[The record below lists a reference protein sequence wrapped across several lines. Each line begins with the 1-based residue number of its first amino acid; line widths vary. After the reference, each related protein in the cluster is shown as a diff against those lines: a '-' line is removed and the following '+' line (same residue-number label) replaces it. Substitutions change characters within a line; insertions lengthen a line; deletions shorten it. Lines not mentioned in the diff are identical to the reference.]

1 MKQKFIFLVL
11 ILSSINLFSQQYYS
25 REPLIQINK
34 NKFKVELIPLGE
46 LRGIVPVIDSSNISK
61 DSTIIHLN
69 GIIYRMHKPI
79 NGVKIYKCRKVKGNI
94 FQRIRGDRIY
104 KIEEYLGDNKEDGSY
119 SVTYIKDKEWII
131 FWSSSFNEGSMLYI
145 LDVKEWMKKSNKDDN
160 LSN

>member
-1 MKQKFIFLVL
+1 MKGRIIFLIL
-11 ILSSINLFSQQYYS
+11 ILLSINLYSQRYYS
-25 REPLIQINK
+25 TESVIQINK

-46 LRGIVPVIDSSNISK
+46 LGGIVPVIDSSNISK
-61 DSTIIHLN
+61 DSTIINLN
-69 GIIYRMHKPI
+69 GIVYRMHKPI

-145 LDVKEWMKKSNKDDN
+145 LDVKEWMKRSNKDDN